1 MRFLFYSHDGYGLGH
16 TCRNLAIA
24 RALTELAPRASV
36 LLATGIGRRHAPRR
50 AGSRRRFSNSPACA
64 NSPTNPTARV
74 TSTCRRK
81 TCGCCAPDSC

>member
-36 LLATGIGRRHAPRR
+36 LLATGSDDVTRLGVPDRLVERQLPGGCLANDHVAFLGSWRR
-50 AGSRRRFSNSPACA
+50 ATVSAPA
-64 NSPTNPTARV
+64 
-74 TSTCRRK
+74 
-81 TCGCCAPDSC
+81 